1 MEAMSYTSELK
12 PRHVLV
18 VELSGEERP
27 AQRAKALR
35 DVADALERGEKN
47 GSVFTDAVTG
57 TWATR
62 RAWKM

>member
-1 MEAMSYTSELK
+1 MQDMSYTTEIK

-18 VELSGEERP
+18 VELSGEENT

-47 GSVFTDAVTG
+47 GTVITDVVTG

>member
-1 MEAMSYTSELK
+1 MQDMSYTTEIK

-18 VELSGEERP
+18 VELSGEESP

-47 GSVFTDAVTG
+47 GTVVTDAVTG
-57 TWATR
+57 SWATR

>member
-1 MEAMSYTSELK
+1 MQDMSYTSELK

-18 VELSGEERP
+18 VELSGEDNTT
-27 AQRAKALR
+27 QRAKALR
-35 DVADALERGEKN
+35 DVADVLERGEKN
-47 GSVFTDAVTG
+47 GTVVTDAVTG